1 MATITTV
8 ASGEL
13 RLALDDI
20 VVGDNVRDID
30 AEHVE
35 NLAKS
40 IALRGLLVPLIV
52 RATNAG
58 YELVAGFHRYHACRK
73 LSLTDVPVVVRDTEG
88 SSADS
93 AAENVTR
100 KQLTPLE
107 EARAV
112 QAMLDEGYTLDG
124 TAQALGW
131 SRQLVTAR
139 AKILKLPEAGQ
150 ALVGRGEIPV
160 SAIDTLLAIGDVS
173 PGLADAVVATID
185 VGAVTGSQLVNSV
198 GWAIGQALR
207 TTAKDTFA
215 AYLNTISHRDLPAL
229 RLGKKTDALVVEAE
243 KLHQRVEPYAYG
255 PPTFRFDPTDVDQ
268 ARAAGVLIELDG
280 CTPIITDRALYREL
294 AKQAIKRTV
303 ERLRERAAAKA
314 SGKRASSANRERT
327 PRDELDTEHRANLR
341 DLTRQAHATNLDL
354 GSALLTEL
362 ATVAPDDIHVARFFA
377 LGLLGPDSS
386 SYLGTREHTALTVA
400 ANGLRLVLDEHRET
414 TTPTLKSGRKGKTKV
429 AYGDAGDAVKWLWT
443 FVDGAKS
450 AGELY
455 GRVLVVFAAQHYASQ
470 LVLPASKR
478 RSSALPASR
487 KDAAQKAFER
497 IVKPVLPASCK
508 QLERALAAEARSH
521 DTKVSEL
528 AQCAREQVA
537 FAGESA
543 HASERDADPEV
554 DADAHADLDVDAHED
569 LDID

>member
-1 MATITTV
+1 
-8 ASGEL
+8 
-13 RLALDDI
+13 
-20 VVGDNVRDID
+20 
-30 AEHVE
+30 
-35 NLAKS
+35 
-40 IALRGLLVPLIV
+40 
-52 RATNAG
+52 
-58 YELVAGFHRYHACRK
+58 
-73 LSLTDVPVVVRDTEG
+73 
-88 SSADS
+88 
-93 AAENVTR
+93 
-100 KQLTPLE
+100 
-107 EARAV
+107 
-112 QAMLDEGYTLDG
+112 
-124 TAQALGW
+124 
-131 SRQLVTAR
+131 
-139 AKILKLPEAGQ
+139 
-150 ALVGRGEIPV
+150 
-160 SAIDTLLAIGDVS
+160 VS

-185 VGAVTGSQLVNSV
+185 AGAVSGSQLVHNA

-207 TTAKDTFA
+207 TTGKDTFA
-215 AYLNTISHRDLPAL
+215 AYLNTISHRDLPVL
-229 RLGKKTDALVVEAE
+229 RLGKKTAALVAEAE

-255 PPTFRFDPTDVDQ
+255 PPTIRFDTADVDQ

-280 CTPIITDRALYREL
+280 SAPIITDRPLYRQL

-303 ERLRERAAAKA
+303 EQLRERAVAKA
-314 SGKRASSANRERT
+314 SGKRANSANRERT
-327 PRDELDTEHRANLR
+327 PRDELDTEHRANMR

-400 ANGLRLVLDEHRET
+400 ANGLRLVLDEHRAT
-414 TTPTLKSGRKGKTKV
+414 TTPTLKSGKKGKTKV
-429 AYGDAGDAVKWLWT
+429 AAGDAGDAVKWLWT

-508 QLERALAAEARSH
+508 QLERALAAEARAH
-521 DTKVSEL
+521 DTKVTQLDERRPSAAVSAGTEDVD
-528 AQCAREQVA
+528 REDDVEP
-537 FAGESA
+537 GG
-543 HASERDADPEV
+543 V
-554 DADAHADLDVDAHED
+554 DAD
-569 LDID
+569 